1 MKRTLAI
8 SVLIF
13 AVAIALNGDKK
24 EKTTNLSP
32 VYEKW
37 LNEEVVYII
46 TPKEK
51 EVFLKLQTDRER
63 NLFIEAFWKQRDQ
76 LFKMPEGEYKKEHYR
91 RLDYVNHFYGRGT
104 PKPGWKTDRGR
115 IYIILGEPKDIQKFE
130 GKTEVY
136 PTEIWF
142 YQGKTDLG
150 LPPGFNLVFCQARF
164 TGEYRLYSPAK
175 DGPQA
180 LLTSYY
186 GDPLNYSQAYKQLYE
201 FEPDL
206 AEVSLSLIPGEGNI
220 YTGRP
225 SLSSDILIQRV
236 ETVPVRQMKDR
247 YAQKFLEYKDIVE
260 LEYSANYIENDS
272 SIEVIKDPSGIYFVH
287 YAIEPER
294 LSVDSYENKYFTTLK
309 VNGTV
314 SNLDDKII
322 YQFEKDFFLNFDEEK
337 VKSVSRQ
344 PMSMRDMF
352 PLIPGNY
359 KLSIL
364 VKNEASKEFTSLERT
379 LIIPGEEDSI
389 QMTSLILGYNMK
401 KNEERKGG
409 LRPFQIG
416 NNQIY
421 VHANRIFLRQDTLV
435 AAFQVHGMN
444 QALREKGEIK
454 FIFFK
459 GGEEFHT
466 FTKKIPEYS
475 DLPNILEQ
483 FPLRDFTPSH
493 YRIQVSLLVEGREVL
508 SESEDFDITYAEAI
522 PRPWVYSKVLPEI
535 EDPVYSCILGTQLYN
550 TGKIAE
556 ARDHL
561 EKAFQKN
568 PNSVDFALNLARAY
582 LTLAEYKKIESILL
596 PFSNLPEP
604 PVFELF
610 VILGKAYQ
618 NSGELN
624 KAIAIFD
631 KAISHYG
638 LNINLLN
645 SIGECYFQ
653 LRIPDEALAAWE
665 KSLELNPDQPEVQR
679 NVKILKEK
687 K

>member
-1 MKRTLAI
+1 M
-8 SVLIF
+8 IF
-13 AVAIALNGDKK
+13 TAAIALYGDKK
-24 EKTTNLSP
+24 EKATNLP
-32 VYEKW
+32 PFYEKW

-51 EVFLKLQTDRER
+51 EVFLILQTDRER
-63 NLFIEAFWKQRDQ
+63 NLFIESFWKQRDQ
-76 LFKMPEGEYKKEHYR
+76 LFKKPEGESRKEHYR

-115 IYIILGEPKDIQKFE
+115 TYIILGEPNDIQKFE
-130 GKTEVY
+130 GQTQVY

-150 LPPGFNLVFCQARF
+150 LPPGFNLVFYQESF
-164 TGEYRLYSPAK
+164 IGEYRLYSPAK

-186 GDPLNYSQAYKQLYE
+186 GDPMNYLEAYNKLEE

-206 AEVSLSLIPGEGNI
+206 AKVSISLIPGEGN
-220 YTGRP
+220 YLMGRP

-247 YAQKFLEYKDIVE
+247 YAQKFLEYKDIIEV
-260 LEYSANYIENDS
+260 EYSANYIGSDS
-272 SIEVIKDPSGIYFVH
+272 SVEVIKDPSGIYFVH

-322 YQFEKDFFLNFDEEK
+322 YQFEKDFFLNFDEERFER
-337 VKSVSRQ
+337 VSRQ
-344 PMSMRDMF
+344 PLSLRDMF

-359 KLSIL
+359 KLAIL
-364 VKNEASKEFTSLERT
+364 VKNEVSKEFTSMERT
-379 LIIPGEEDSI
+379 LIIPGEEDSL

-401 KNEERKGG
+401 KDEKQQGG

-416 NNQIY
+416 DNQIY
-421 VHANRIFLRQDTLV
+421 VQANRIFLRQDTLV

-454 FIFFK
+454 FVFFK
-459 GGEEFHT
+459 GGEEFLT
-466 FTKKIPEYS
+466 LTKKIPEYS
-475 DLPNILEQ
+475 DLPNILGQ
-483 FPLRDFTPSH
+483 FPLHDFTPYH
-493 YRIQVSLLVEGREVL
+493 YRIQVSLLVEGKEVL
-508 SESEDFDITYAEAI
+508 SESEDFDVTYAEAI
-522 PRPWVYSKVLPEI
+522 PRPWVYSKVLTEI
-535 EDPVYSCILGTQLYN
+535 EDPVYSCIIGIQLYN

-561 EKAFQKN
+561 EKAFQRN
-568 PNSVDFALNLARAY
+568 PNSVDFALNLARVY
-582 LTLAEYKKIESILL
+582 LTLAEWKKIEPVLL

-604 PVFELF
+604 PVYELF
-610 VILGKAYQ
+610 MILGKAYQ

-631 KAISHYG
+631 KALSHYG
-638 LNINLLN
+638 LNIHLLN

-653 LRIPDEALAAWE
+653 LGIPDEALAAWE
-665 KSLELNPDQPEVQR
+665 KSLELNPDQPEIKK